1 MSEEEKEAKAQ
12 KKVEK
17 EKNTQA
23 TQDALETGARA
34 AATFFGGPGAGKLA
48 DIGLHLPHVRLLF
61 KGAAKVA
68 NRVPGVATTTR
79 RAQSSGALK
88 AVDAVAG
95 GIPKFKAGPGV
106 NGAAGSV
113 LGGKSANNIVPKDSR
128 KSLISGGIQANSGQ
142 QSSIVNSKT
151 AEGWGESNHLKGGLK
166 STPSNLLHEG
176 SPSSNKNG
184 TKKAAFLL
192 DNKKSFLEPKKKKI
206 MLIGGAI
213 AIILFPVFIMFMFV
227 GNSSSYGSNVI
238 TKVAEGEDAG
248 DIYKNEY
255 SNYCE
260 EEECTE
266 EQKEII
272 ESQSKFFERLDTV
285 GNDYNLTAKQK
296 QIIYETILYGYD
308 IEDLIEGKAFEIDDE
323 NEDENKQ
330 ENVYETEKDTIKFL
344 AKKFDDSED
353 SYYNFLLTEDYFETK
368 SNYFSAY
375 ASYARREN
383 LDSNNIESWTDN
395 EKVEVRKRIIKSIK
409 TNVASEF
416 PEKGNNYTSHLVSQ
430 NNYFWWP
437 IGGEDKPLY
446 TGISSS
452 YGYRTNPITG
462 EKQSFHN
469 GIDIPAVINT
479 PVIASQSGTVTAT
492 NNTCATSNSTG
503 CGSGYG
509 NRVEITDINGNINL
523 YGHLAKDSIIVKVG
537 DQVLQGQQIAG
548 VGSSGNSTGPHL
560 HFTIKINGQAVNPLD
575 YVDPNNPRP
584 KSSGRLN
591 YNYSAYSSTEFA
603 TLLKNYYSRDKVCNS
618 SSKQYVNG
626 CNSFKSEIL
635 NNNGANILYEVAS
648 SYNINPE
655 LVVIRSMVEGYSPGT
670 HYNYFGFTCYN
681 TASIESCTK
690 FSSFESSMNSFF
702 KNLSQYTSLENMSEH
717 YAGLGDYWYTQRSW
731 GLGGCIYAEYI
742 YPDGVPDRVK
752 EICAYPEDFCT
763 KYNTKN
769 CFKTTDEDKAAFTAF
784 QVRKMEEVAE
794 KVFG

>member
-34 AATFFGGPGAGKLA
+34 AATFFGGPVAGKLA
-48 DIGLHLPHVRLLF
+48 RIGTRLPPVRLLT

-68 NRVPGVATTTR
+68 NHVPGVATTTR

-95 GIPKFKAGPGV
+95 GSPKFKVGSGV
-106 NGAAGSV
+106 KGATGSV
-113 LGGKSANNIVPKDSR
+113 LGGKSANNERDFSVD
-128 KSLISGGIQANSGQ
+128 GGQ
-142 QSSIVNSKT
+142 QSSKSLKPGLDQNNSNQDKT
-151 AEGWGESNHLKGGLK
+151 
-166 STPSNLLHEG
+166 
-176 SPSSNKNG
+176 
-184 TKKAAFLL
+184 TKTFR
-192 DNKKSFLEPKKKKI
+192 NKKNKKKTLIIIITIASLLFAGSVLISVIAEVASPIVKI
-206 MLIGGAI
+206 VEFIEDIFDSDEDELTDDEKELIEDSYKEYLCGDKDDDDCI
-213 AIILFPVFIMFMFV
+213 ARYESF
-227 GNSSSYGSNVI
+227 
-238 TKVAEGEDAG
+238 
-248 DIYKNEY
+248 
-255 SNYCE
+255 
-260 EEECTE
+260 
-266 EQKEII
+266 I
-272 ESQSKFFERLDTV
+272 ESQEDFMERFKTVSKK
-285 GNDYNLTAKQK
+285 YNLTKRQ
-296 QIIYETILYGYD
+296 QVILYQTIIFGYPM
-308 IEDLIEGKAFEIDDE
+308 EEIMPGEVYNIDKSTDD
-323 NEDENKQ
+323 
-330 ENVYETEKDTIKFL
+330 ENVYEKENDTIETL
-344 AKKFDDSED
+344 AELFDGSEETYYNNLIEEDFFDDRKPCHN
-353 SYYNFLLTEDYFETK
+353 YYKE
-368 SNYFSAY
+368 Y
-375 ASYARREN
+375 A
-383 LDSNNIESWTDN
+383 DSNGLNPDNIDSWEPSD
-395 EKVEVRKRIIKSIK
+395 KHEVRKNIVKEIKSMS
-409 TNVASEF
+409 SEYLDSGKKQTTS
-416 PEKGNNYTSHLVSQ
+416 ELHVVSNNAY
-430 NNYFWWP
+430 YWWP

-752 EICAYPEDFCT
+752 KICAYPEDFCT